1 LSRLFLVLSNLA
13 LDNKVPIGSFSL
25 QSWSP
30 DFFNIFIYELSLYIY
45 WVCDSIV
52 VFCFKI
58 LSFNALQNYLYY
70 GMVVGSFISVTILI
84 LSLINFI
91 YNLDLYLKKLMD
103 IIINFNINMGTSF
116 NFIPKF

>member
-1 LSRLFLVLSNLA
+1 
-13 LDNKVPIGSFSL
+13 
-25 QSWSP
+25 
-30 DFFNIFIYELSLYIY
+30 
-45 WVCDSIV
+45 
-52 VFCFKI
+52 
-58 LSFNALQNYLYY
+58 
-70 GMVVGSFISVTILI
+70 MVVGSFISVTILI